1 MKQKRTLF
9 FQRAGRL
16 MPSALHPKPMRIFL
30 CAFLIISGPTAFAQL
45 SVRGTVTSKTDGQP
59 LPGVSVNVA
68 WMQIGVNTDLEGRYA
83 FDVTD
88 ENSVIEFTFLVL
100 KALKIKVYGKIII
113 Y

>member
-16 MPSALHPKPMRIFL
+16 MSSALHPKPMRIFL
-30 CAFLIISGPTAFAQL
+30 CAFLIISGPTAFAPL

-68 WMQIGVNTDLEGRYA
+68 GTQLGVNTDLEGRYA
-83 FDVTD
+83 IDVPD
-88 ENSVIEFTFLVL
+88 GNLVIEFTFRGMTSL
-100 KALKIKVYGKIII
+100 KVKVDRKSFV
-113 Y
+113 